1 MHLTIPGETLVHTVL
16 KLSLLPLT
24 FAMLSACARNEAA
37 EAPAAPPAV
46 QAAKVISKPITEFD
60 EFTGRFEAVE
70 RVEVRPRVSGYVAAD
85 AISAGPRSEE
95 RRRALRDR
103 PRPYQ
108 ATLKHAQAELARART
123 QLKLAQSERERAD
136 RLIEKRAISQE
147 EFDERISGSEQ
158 ASANL
163 AAAEAAVES
172 AALDLSFTE
181 VRAPIAGLVGR
192 AEITAGNLVAAGRR
206 CSRPSCRSIRS
217 TSSFDGDEQ
226 VYLKYVGMD
235 LRGERKSSRTTQNP
249 VWAGLADEKGHP
261 HEGHMVFLDNAL
273 NPETGTIHARGL
285 FRNPERRFTPG
296 MFARVK
302 LVGSGQY
309 DALLINDSAVGTDQS
324 VKFVLKVGA
333 DNKVEYTPGEARP
346 AHRWPARRARRTRS
360 RTTSSSCKGLQQVR
374 PGMPVTPQLVAMG
387 ETHARQHARRAEL
400 RWTGA
405 VPIDCNTVPLLAV
418 PTRTNLGLMKFQFL
432 HRSSGL
438 RGRALRVHPHRGRAS
453 RCSNYR

>member
-1 MHLTIPGETLVHTVL
+1 MKETLNL
-16 KLSLLPLT
+16 IAFSLVIAT
-24 FAMLSACARNEAA
+24 LSACARNEAA
-37 EAPAAPPAV
+37 ESPPAPPAV

-70 RVEVRPRVSGYVAAD
+70 RVEIRPRVSGYVT
-85 AISAGPRSEE
+85 SARFQQGHEVNKGE
-95 RRRALRDR
+95 ILYVID

-108 ATLKHAQAELARART
+108 AALKQAQAELARART

-147 EFDERISGSEQ
+147 EYDERISGSEQ

-192 AEITAGNLVAAGRR
+192 AEITAGNLVTAGQTLLTTLV
-206 CSRPSCRSIRS
+206 SIDPIYV
-217 TSSFDGDEQ
+217 SFDGDEQ

-235 LRGERKSSRTTQNP
+235 LRGERRSSRTAPNP
-249 VWAGLADEKGHP
+249 VWVGLADEKGHP

-285 FRNPERRFTPG
+285 FKNPDRRFTPG

-302 LVGSGQY
+302 LVGSAEY

-324 VKFVLKVGA
+324 VKYVLKVGQE
-333 DNKVEYTPGEARP
+333 NKVEYTPVKLGPLIDGLRVVREGL
-346 AHRWPARRARRTRS
+346 RADDLILVR
-360 RTTSSSCKGLQQVR
+360 GLQQVR
-374 PGMPVTPQLVAMG
+374 PGMPVTPELVAMG
-387 ETHARQHARRAEL
+387 ERPR
-400 RWTGA
+400 TG
-405 VPIDCNTVPLLAV
+405 NTLVA
-418 PTRTNLGLMKFQFL
+418 QQ
-432 HRSSGL
+432 
-438 RGRALRVHPHRGRAS
+438 
-453 RCSNYR
+453 